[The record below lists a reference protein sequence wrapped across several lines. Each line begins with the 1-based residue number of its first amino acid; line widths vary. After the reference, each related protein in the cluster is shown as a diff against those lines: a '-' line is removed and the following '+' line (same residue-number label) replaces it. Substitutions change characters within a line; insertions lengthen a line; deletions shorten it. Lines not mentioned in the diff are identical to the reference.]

1 MAETYQDQFL
11 AKNMEEIK
19 EVSKK
24 QIEYYKKTNGE
35 EKLIDSSL
43 GDLVQFFVGKN
54 EDKMNQESQKLFRTL
69 RLNEQLYF
77 SHVVKGYART
87 TCWPEISKVLK

>member
-1 MAETYQDQFL
+1 MS
-11 AKNMEEIK
+11 KNMEEIK

-24 QIEYYKKTNGE
+24 QIEYHKKTNGE
-35 EKLIDSSL
+35 ENLIDSSL

-69 RLNEQLYF
+69 RLNEQLYW
-77 SHVVKGYART
+77 SHVVKGYSEKLH
-87 TCWPEISKVLK
+87 WPEISKVLK

>member
-1 MAETYQDQFL
+1 MAETYQDPFL
-11 AKNMEEIK
+11 TKNMEEIK

-24 QIEYYKKTNGE
+24 QIEYHKKTNGE

-77 SHVVKGYART
+77 SHVVKGYAET
-87 TCWPEISKVLK
+87 ACWPEISKVLK

>member
-1 MAETYQDQFL
+1 MI
-11 AKNMEEIK
+11 KNMEEIK

-24 QIEYYKKTNGE
+24 QIEYYKKSNGE
-35 EKLIDSSL
+35 NNLIDSSL

-54 EDKMNQESQKLFRTL
+54 EDKMNEESKKLFRAL

-77 SHVVKGYART
+77 SHVVKGYAENLH
-87 TCWPEISKVLK
+87 WPEIAKVLK